1 MYVLI
6 HIFSNGYFGFA
17 KISDSRNLKR
27 QHSQYDLHNC
37 NLCNCN
43 FNYLNRY
50 ANLSVIPYSDSN
62 PDIIDQF
69 HRTPL
74 IATCNLRAH
83 IVATNRYRSVA
94 RYKRRKFEKE
104 ENSTFLL

>member
-1 MYVLI
+1 MRQIYIYVLI
-6 HIFSNGYFGFA
+6 HIFSNRYFGFA
-17 KISDSRNLKR
+17 KISDSWNLKR
-27 QHSQYDLHNC
+27 QHSQYLHNC

-69 HRTPL
+69 HP
-74 IATCNLRAH
+74 
-83 IVATNRYRSVA
+83 NRFNSDMQSPRSYCS
-94 RYKRRKFEKE
+94 YK
-104 ENSTFLL
+104 